1 MARTIIRDLFFGFVL
16 FTLFLVG
23 GVSMMGIFNDSNSEF
38 TSDEKFVEF
47 NRSMNKLG
55 DVTTSVGSLEDK
67 VLADPEEDRG
77 ILGVLGTL
85 IGGAWN
91 ALKTLV
97 SSLNFM
103 GDAFKGLSTT
113 FGVPLWMTSL
123 AALLITIL
131 IIFALY
137 SALFQREI

>member
-1 MARTIIRDLFFGFVL
+1 MARTIIRDLFFGFVI

-67 VLADPEEDRG
+67 IGADPEEDRG
-77 ILGVLGTL
+77 VLGVLGTL

-97 SSLNFM
+97 NSLSFM

-113 FGVPLWMTSL
+113 FGVPLWITNL
-123 AALLITIL
+123 GALLIL
-131 IIFALY
+131 IITIFALY

>member
-1 MARTIIRDLFFGFVL
+1 MARTIIRDLFFGFVI

-67 VLADPEEDRG
+67 IGADPEEDRG
-77 ILGVLGTL
+77 VLGVLGTL

-91 ALKTLV
+91 AL
-97 SSLNFM
+97 SFM

-113 FGVPLWMTSL
+113 FGVPLWITNL
-123 AALLITIL
+123 GALLIL
-131 IIFALY
+131 IITIFALY